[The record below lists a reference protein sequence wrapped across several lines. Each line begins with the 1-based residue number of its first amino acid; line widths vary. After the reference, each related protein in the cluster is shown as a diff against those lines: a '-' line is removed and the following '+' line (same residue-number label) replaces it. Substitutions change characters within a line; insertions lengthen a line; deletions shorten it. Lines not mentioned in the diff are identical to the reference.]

1 MEYKDIIEIFLS
13 IIGLG
18 LSVIAITIS
27 ISTNKKQIKINLFKM
42 RMQIY
47 NECEKLISEIIANTD
62 CNEQV
67 LKNFMINTSKV
78 IFVFD
83 EDIQEYIKEL
93 YNKAR
98 RLRMQ
103 NLRQEFDK
111 AEEVISYFSD
121 IVEKEELPKKFEK
134 YLKISEY

>member
-67 LKNFMINTSKV
+67 LKNFMINTSEV

>member
-1 MEYKDIIEIFLS
+1 MGYKDIIEIFLS

-67 LKNFMINTSKV
+67 LKNFMINTSQV

>member
-1 MEYKDIIEIFLS
+1 
-13 IIGLG
+13 
-18 LSVIAITIS
+18 
-27 ISTNKKQIKINLFKM
+27 
-42 RMQIY
+42 
-47 NECEKLISEIIANTD
+47 
-62 CNEQV
+62 
-67 LKNFMINTSKV
+67 MINTSKV

>member
-62 CNEQV
+62 CSEQV
-67 LKNFMINTSKV
+67 LKKFMINTSKV